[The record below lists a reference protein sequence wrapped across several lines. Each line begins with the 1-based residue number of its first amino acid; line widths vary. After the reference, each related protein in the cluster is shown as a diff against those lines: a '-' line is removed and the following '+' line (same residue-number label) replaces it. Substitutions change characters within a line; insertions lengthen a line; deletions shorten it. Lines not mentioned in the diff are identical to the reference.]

1 MASKINGS
9 KIIQYYM
16 VLLNNDGLG
25 VCLLVSLWKVKLL
38 GLILGHGIV
47 VRFTCLLAYVL
58 CWFTCIMLVY
68 MYYLESEQERKC
80 WRVWVL
86 IGAWKTLEQ
95 PKMPRRLGGVWFV
108 FSNNNFQFLNSI
120 SRISTHFF
128 THTYFHKCF

>member
-1 MASKINGS
+1 
-9 KIIQYYM
+9 M

-80 WRVWVL
+80 
-86 IGAWKTLEQ
+86 
-95 PKMPRRLGGVWFV
+95 
-108 FSNNNFQFLNSI
+108 
-120 SRISTHFF
+120 
-128 THTYFHKCF
+128 